1 MEFGD
6 HLHFSAALTPRKGR
20 IVPIG
25 YSEAKGVE
33 ASNYHT
39 HAAALISERGDG
51 WDNGEV
57 MWGNVRLE
65 GRQSLDNWPRVEL
78 GSPCFEVHYF

>member
-51 WDNGEV
+51 
-57 MWGNVRLE
+57 
-65 GRQSLDNWPRVEL
+65 
-78 GSPCFEVHYF
+78 